1 MVEKAEPTL
10 QHNAPIPYRR
20 SLEDCALAFSEVY
33 NPSAREQEMACL
45 KIFEQQDEVFK
56 VVHALQDAARRNE
69 INNTKKPKLLL
80 LELHGSGASFGDE
93 DMSSPT
99 SSLQFL
105 NLIDELIKS
114 IPYFS
119 NIERRIFMVSTQ
131 LLFFF
136 AV

>member
-10 QHNAPIPYRR
+10 QHNAAIPYRR
-20 SLEDCALAFSEVY
+20 SLEDCALAFSRVY

-45 KIFEQQDEVFK
+45 KLFEQQDEVFK

-69 INNTKKPKLLL
+69 INNANKPKILL
-80 LELHGSGASFGDE
+80 LELHGSGASFGNE

-119 NIERRIFMVSTQ
+119 NIERRIFMVSAQ